1 MWLYV
6 ANQFCKAELGGGGK
20 SDVQMT
26 SEKDETESC
35 QKLSYLS
42 SAPVTQNLLY

>member
-1 MWLYV
+1 MQLYL
-6 ANQFCKAELGGGGK
+6 ANRFCKAEFRKKK
-20 SDVQMT
+20 SEVQMA

-42 SAPVTQNLLY
+42 SASVEQNLLY